1 MATIWIKDHPG
12 RMEAT
17 SRSEVAVAQALLGGL
32 MHVIRLHLDSW

>member
-1 MATIWIKDHPG
+1 MFKYTDNNPD